1 MRIGQSED
9 IHRLIKDRDLI
20 LGGVKIPSDLGLLGH
35 SDADVL
41 THAIIEA
48 LIGAM
53 GLGDIGKHFSDKD
66 DRYKDISSLVLL
78 DKTYEMLCERGYK
91 VINVDALVMIE
102 KPKLA
107 PYIADMQ
114 RNIASHLH
122 TDVTNINIKATCA
135 EGLGFIGERKGAKA
149 QAVVLIDELD

>member
-9 IHRLIKDRDLI
+9 IHRLIEGRDLI
-20 LGGVKIPSDLGLLGH
+20 LGGVKIRSDLGLLGH

-66 DRYKDISSLVLL
+66 DRYKDISSLILL
-78 DKTYEMLCERGYK
+78 DRTYEMLCERGYK

-107 PYIADMQ
+107 PYIARMQ
-114 RNIASHLH
+114 RNIALHLH

>member
-78 DKTYEMLCERGYK
+78 DKTYEMLTERGYK
-91 VINVDALVMIE
+91 IINVDALVMIE

>member
-9 IHRLIKDRDLI
+9 IHRLIEGRDLI
-20 LGGVKIPSDLGLLGH
+20 LGGVKIQSDLGLLGH

-66 DRYKDISSLVLL
+66 DRYKDISSLILL
-78 DKTYEMLCERGYK
+78 DRTYEMLCERGYK

-107 PYIADMQ
+107 PYIARMQ

>member
-78 DKTYEMLCERGYK
+78 DKTYEMLTERGYK

>member
-9 IHRLIKDRDLI
+9 IHRLIEGRDLI
-20 LGGVKIPSDLGLLGH
+20 LGGVKIRSDLGLLGH

-107 PYIADMQ
+107 PYIARMQ

-122 TDVTNINIKATCA
+122 IDVTNINIKATCA